1 MDPSNKFALVLRL
14 AGPMQAWG
22 IQSRFEYRDT
32 GIEPS
37 RSGVIGLLGC
47 SLGIG
52 REDKKFLSR
61 CMGLEMGVL
70 VLKEGAVLRDY
81 HVSGGGKWKGR
92 EYGVATANGKS
103 TTVVSNRYYL
113 SDADFLVG
121 LIGEPGF
128 IGQLSAGVKS
138 PVWPIFLGRKA
149 FVPSHPVFVATL
161 QLHDMKEVLLE
172 GLSRLAAKEG
182 WLQDSSSGSS
192 SNPILSNLPW
202 LAGSRQEA
210 HFLRMQTECDQ
221 DAGTEKN
228 DVPLS
233 FSKLDKRYMKRY
245 VSNTYIDPA
254 AILGKGKA

>member
-52 REDKKFLSR
+52 REDKEFLSR

-128 IGQLSAGVKS
+128 IEQLSAGVKS

-182 WLQDSSSGSS
+182 WLQDSSSGNP
-192 SNPILSNLPW
+192 SNPVLSNPPW

-210 HFLRMQTECDQ
+210 PLLRMQVECNQ